1 MARRRRFFIHSF
13 THSFIH
19 KKKRSLEEEC
29 ARIIIN
35 IIFDIIIIMTS
46 ISSPSVS
53 SQSRFLHLCLL
64 QTTPQQQRRQ
74 SHRRRRRQSRRQ
86 SLPFAVVSD
95 DATSPGEEEGVG
107 RGGGFRNSK
116 AFEALREA
124 QKLREVVK
132 EEEEEEK
139 KKTKKKPKNPFEET
153 TRRKPSTSSSS
164 SSSSK
169 TFSFVKK
176 SVDVSK
182 LPSLRDA
189 DVVLRRF
196 DDEQRKRVSSSSS
209 TTTTT
214 TCAERSLGNAVRTLS
229 YNSETVMFGIC
240 AQTGREGIDA
250 LKIWT
255 EELNLPKGKL
265 HGLDTDGIPK
275 PIPSEAVFIKYN
287 SLSGDAF
294 CSEYHGEF
302 RGVLFTP
309 VLNDGVFR
317 QFGYLDLSLFDDNN
331 DADVRF

>member
-1 MARRRRFFIHSF
+1 
-13 THSFIH
+13 
-19 KKKRSLEEEC
+19 
-29 ARIIIN
+29 
-35 IIFDIIIIMTS
+35 MTS

-74 SHRRRRRQSRRQ
+74 SRRQ

-95 DATSPGEEEGVG
+95 DATSPGEEGEGG

-139 KKTKKKPKNPFEET
+139 KKTNKKPKNPFEET
-153 TRRKPSTSSSS
+153 TRRKPSTSS

-209 TTTTT
+209 SSTTTTM

>member
-13 THSFIH
+13 THSLIH

-35 IIFDIIIIMTS
+35 IIFDIIVIIMTS

-74 SHRRRRRQSRRQ
+74 SRRQ

-95 DATSPGEEEGVG
+95 DATSPGEEGGVG

-196 DDEQRKRVSSSSS
+196 DDEQRKRVSSSSSSS

>member
-1 MARRRRFFIHSF
+1 
-13 THSFIH
+13 
-19 KKKRSLEEEC
+19 
-29 ARIIIN
+29 
-35 IIFDIIIIMTS
+35 MTS

-74 SHRRRRRQSRRQ
+74 SHRHNLCRRRRRH
-86 SLPFAVVSD
+86 SLPFAAVVSD
-95 DATSPGEEEGVG
+95 DATSPGEEGGGG

-164 SSSSK
+164 SSSSSK
-169 TFSFVKK
+169 TFSFVKM

>member
-1 MARRRRFFIHSF
+1 
-13 THSFIH
+13 
-19 KKKRSLEEEC
+19 
-29 ARIIIN
+29 
-35 IIFDIIIIMTS
+35 MTS

-74 SHRRRRRQSRRQ
+74 SHRHNLCRRRRRQ
-86 SLPFAVVSD
+86 SLPFAAVVSD
-95 DATSPGEEEGVG
+95 DATSPGEEGGGG

-164 SSSSK
+164 SSSSSK
-169 TFSFVKK
+169 TFSFVKM

-196 DDEQRKRVSSSSS
+196 DDEQRKCVSSSSS

>member
-1 MARRRRFFIHSF
+1 
-13 THSFIH
+13 
-19 KKKRSLEEEC
+19 
-29 ARIIIN
+29 
-35 IIFDIIIIMTS
+35 MTS

-64 QTTPQQQRRQ
+64 QTTPQQRRRQ
-74 SHRRRRRQSRRQ
+74 SHRQSHNLCRRRRRRRRRRRQ

-95 DATSPGEEEGVG
+95 DATSPGEEGGGG

-139 KKTKKKPKNPFEET
+139 KKTNKKPKNPFEET
-153 TRRKPSTSSSS
+153 TRRKPSTSS

-196 DDEQRKRVSSSSS
+196 DDEQRKRVSSSSSSS

>member
-1 MARRRRFFIHSF
+1 
-13 THSFIH
+13 
-19 KKKRSLEEEC
+19 
-29 ARIIIN
+29 
-35 IIFDIIIIMTS
+35 MTS

-74 SHRRRRRQSRRQ
+74 SHRHNLCRRRRRQ
-86 SLPFAVVSD
+86 SLPFAAVVSD
-95 DATSPGEEEGVG
+95 DATSPGEEGGGG

-164 SSSSK
+164 SSSSSK
-169 TFSFVKK
+169 TFSFVKM

>member
-1 MARRRRFFIHSF
+1 
-13 THSFIH
+13 
-19 KKKRSLEEEC
+19 
-29 ARIIIN
+29 
-35 IIFDIIIIMTS
+35 MTLMYS
-46 ISSPSVS
+46 HSVS

-64 QTTPQQQRRQ
+64 QTPPQQQRRQ
-74 SHRRRRRQSRRQ
+74 SHRTKSHRQSHNLCRRRRRRRQ
-86 SLPFAVVSD
+86 SLPFAVMSD
-95 DATSPGEEEGVG
+95 DATSPGEEGGGG

-139 KKTKKKPKNPFEET
+139 KKTNKKPKNPFEET
-153 TRRKPSTSSSS
+153 TRRKPSTSS

-209 TTTTT
+209 SSSSSTT

>member
-1 MARRRRFFIHSF
+1 M
-13 THSFIH
+13 
-19 KKKRSLEEEC
+19 
-29 ARIIIN
+29 
-35 IIFDIIIIMTS
+35 
-46 ISSPSVS
+46 
-53 SQSRFLHLCLL
+53 
-64 QTTPQQQRRQ
+64 
-74 SHRRRRRQSRRQ
+74 
-86 SLPFAVVSD
+86 VSD
-95 DATSPGEEEGVG
+95 DATSPGEEEGGG

-153 TRRKPSTSSSS
+153 TLRKPSTSSSS

-169 TFSFVKK
+169 TSSFVKK

-309 VLNDGVFR
+309 ILNDGVFR

>member
-1 MARRRRFFIHSF
+1 
-13 THSFIH
+13 
-19 KKKRSLEEEC
+19 LEEEC

-35 IIFDIIIIMTS
+35 IIFDIIVIIMTS

-74 SHRRRRRQSRRQ
+74 SRRQ

-95 DATSPGEEEGVG
+95 DATSPGEEEGGG

-196 DDEQRKRVSSSSS
+196 DDEQRKRVSSSSSSS

>member
-1 MARRRRFFIHSF
+1 
-13 THSFIH
+13 
-19 KKKRSLEEEC
+19 
-29 ARIIIN
+29 
-35 IIFDIIIIMTS
+35 MTS

-74 SHRRRRRQSRRQ
+74 SHRHNLCRRRRRQ
-86 SLPFAVVSD
+86 SLPFAAVVSD
-95 DATSPGEEEGVG
+95 DATSPGEEGGGG

-139 KKTKKKPKNPFEET
+139 KKTKKKPKNPFEES

-164 SSSSK
+164 SSSSSK
-169 TFSFVKK
+169 TFSFVKM

-214 TCAERSLGNAVRTLS
+214 TTTTCAERSLGDAVRTLS

-331 DADVRF
+331 DDDVRF

>member
-1 MARRRRFFIHSF
+1 MMMMMM
-13 THSFIH
+13 
-19 KKKRSLEEEC
+19 
-29 ARIIIN
+29 
-35 IIFDIIIIMTS
+35 MTS
-46 ISSPSVS
+46 ISSSSVS
-53 SQSRFLHLCLL
+53 SCRFLHLCPL

-74 SHRRRRRQSRRQ
+74 SHRQSHHRHNLCRRRRQ

-95 DATSPGEEEGVG
+95 DATSPGEEGGG

-153 TRRKPSTSSSS
+153 TRRKPSTSSS

>member
-1 MARRRRFFIHSF
+1 M
-13 THSFIH
+13 
-19 KKKRSLEEEC
+19 
-29 ARIIIN
+29 
-35 IIFDIIIIMTS
+35 
-46 ISSPSVS
+46 
-53 SQSRFLHLCLL
+53 
-64 QTTPQQQRRQ
+64 
-74 SHRRRRRQSRRQ
+74 
-86 SLPFAVVSD
+86 VSD

-196 DDEQRKRVSSSSS
+196 DDEQRKRVSSSSSSS

>member
-1 MARRRRFFIHSF
+1 
-13 THSFIH
+13 
-19 KKKRSLEEEC
+19 
-29 ARIIIN
+29 
-35 IIFDIIIIMTS
+35 MTS

-74 SHRRRRRQSRRQ
+74 SHRHNLCRRRRRQ
-86 SLPFAVVSD
+86 SLPFAAVVSD
-95 DATSPGEEEGVG
+95 DATSPGEEGGGG

-153 TRRKPSTSSSS
+153 TRRKPSTSSS

>member
-1 MARRRRFFIHSF
+1 
-13 THSFIH
+13 
-19 KKKRSLEEEC
+19 
-29 ARIIIN
+29 
-35 IIFDIIIIMTS
+35 
-46 ISSPSVS
+46 
-53 SQSRFLHLCLL
+53 
-64 QTTPQQQRRQ
+64 
-74 SHRRRRRQSRRQ
+74 
-86 SLPFAVVSD
+86 VVSD
-95 DATSPGEEEGVG
+95 DATSPGEEGGGG

-164 SSSSK
+164 SSSSSK
-169 TFSFVKK
+169 TFSFVKM

>member
-1 MARRRRFFIHSF
+1 
-13 THSFIH
+13 
-19 KKKRSLEEEC
+19 LEEEC

-35 IIFDIIIIMTS
+35 IIFDIIVIIMTS

-64 QTTPQQQRRQ
+64 QTTPQQQ
-74 SHRRRRRQSRRQ
+74 RRQSRRQ

-164 SSSSK
+164 SSK

-209 TTTTT
+209 SSSSSTT

>member
-35 IIFDIIIIMTS
+35 IIFDIVIIMTS

-64 QTTPQQQRRQ
+64 RTTPQQQ
-74 SHRRRRRQSRRQ
+74 RRQSRRQ

-95 DATSPGEEEGVG
+95 DATSPGEEEGGG

-196 DDEQRKRVSSSSS
+196 DDEQRKRVSSSSSSS

>member
-64 QTTPQQQRRQ
+64 QTTPQQQ
-74 SHRRRRRQSRRQ
+74 RRQSRRQ

>member
-1 MARRRRFFIHSF
+1 
-13 THSFIH
+13 
-19 KKKRSLEEEC
+19 
-29 ARIIIN
+29 
-35 IIFDIIIIMTS
+35 MTS

-74 SHRRRRRQSRRQ
+74 SYRQSHNLCRRRRQ

-209 TTTTT
+209 TTTT
-214 TCAERSLGNAVRTLS
+214 CAERSLGNAVRTLS

>member
-1 MARRRRFFIHSF
+1 M
-13 THSFIH
+13 
-19 KKKRSLEEEC
+19 
-29 ARIIIN
+29 
-35 IIFDIIIIMTS
+35 
-46 ISSPSVS
+46 
-53 SQSRFLHLCLL
+53 
-64 QTTPQQQRRQ
+64 
-74 SHRRRRRQSRRQ
+74 
-86 SLPFAVVSD
+86 VSD
-95 DATSPGEEEGVG
+95 DATSPGEEGGGG

-265 HGLDTDGIPK
+265 HGLDMDGIPK